1 MWHALR
7 TEIAYFNVWLLGGL
21 GIATG
26 IVTLISV
33 LMRLDPD
40 EGPPAFVVFMFP
52 LIAGMVVSFVA
63 QGYRVEEHR
72 ARLLLAGPLTPR
84 YLAAIT
90 VLLPSCFAGI
100 CAAAG
105 LPLMA
110 LGALIAGGFAPSSP
124 QMVAGFAMQ
133 FLAYAQLGPLAQ
145 EASAARR
152 QGRNRASLAGWAAF
166 SAAILF
172 LAACQFFVQTAYA
185 RLGIIATILATMAVA
200 ARLYVRRTD
209 FTR

>member
-84 YLAAIT
+84 HLAAVT

>member
-1 MWHALR
+1 
-7 TEIAYFNVWLLGGL
+7 
-21 GIATG
+21 
-26 IVTLISV
+26 
-33 LMRLDPD
+33 
-40 EGPPAFVVFMFP
+40 MFP

-84 YLAAIT
+84 QLAAVT
-90 VLLPSCFAGI
+90 VLLPTCFAVI

-105 LPLMA
+105 IPLMA
-110 LGALIAGGFAPSSP
+110 LGALIAGGFEPTSTA
-124 QMVAGFAMQ
+124 MVTGFAGQ

-152 QGRNRASLAGWAAF
+152 QRRNRASLAGWAVF
-166 SAAILF
+166 STAILS
-172 LAACQFFVQTAYA
+172 LAVCQFFVHTAYA
-185 RLGIIATILATMAVA
+185 QLGIIATILATMVMAAV
-200 ARLYVRRTD
+200 LYERRTD